1 MIDNLQS
8 SSGRRLSADDGE
20 YQDKIDA
27 LEREVA
33 SVKAEQQADKQALAA
48 LKEEQQADKQAL
60 KEELKQLAAAVLPAK

>member
-8 SSGRRLSADDGE
+8 SSGRRLWPSGRRLSADDGE

-33 SVKAEQQADKQALAA
+33 SVKAEQQA
-48 LKEEQQADKQAL
+48 
-60 KEELKQLAAAVLPAK
+60 VLGLLGSDVGQTW